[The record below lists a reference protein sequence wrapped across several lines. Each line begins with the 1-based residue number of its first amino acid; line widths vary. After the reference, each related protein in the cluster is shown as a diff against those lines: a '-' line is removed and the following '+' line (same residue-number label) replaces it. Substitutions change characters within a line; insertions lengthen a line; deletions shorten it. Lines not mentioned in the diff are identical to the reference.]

1 MSEVDPTSIYP
12 FHVLVA
18 TSYFQFALLD
28 VIFVQCESSLLQYH
42 SAFTPVVRPSI
53 SIHAAA
59 LLIFRFV
66 TVPFRIFSETEN
78 ATLGARSD
86 DADQKLEIVNDV
98 FPMTPVVS
106 FLQYH
111 R

>member
-28 VIFVQCESSLLQYH
+28 VIFVQCESSLQYH
-42 SAFTPVVRPSI
+42 SEFAPVVRPSI

-78 ATLGARSD
+78 VTLGARSD

-98 FPMTPVVS
+98 FPVAPVVS